1 MTGLQAAPPTAPF
14 AAHVAH
20 GGDRTLV
27 RLVGEL
33 DLAAFRHAEDAIVRA
48 ERGGL
53 PLLEVDLSTLVFM
66 DSTGLRLMLRTRR
79 RALAAGRRLLVH
91 RGPQAVQRVF
101 EITALAPL
109 FEFVD

>member
-1 MTGLQAAPPTAPF
+1 MTGSQTASPSAPF

-20 GGDRTLV
+20 RGGGALV

-33 DLAAFRHAEDAIVRA
+33 DLATVPCAEDAIARA

-66 DSTGLRLMLRTRR
+66 DSTGLRLMLRTRG
-79 RALAAGRRLLVH
+79 RARDAGRRLLVH
-91 RGPQAVQRVF
+91 RGPRAVQRLF
-101 EITALAPL
+101 EVTALTPL